1 VQHEGDVACA
11 SIPECPPSTS
21 GKLPSTGEISSGRLH
36 PHEPESRIVEIVGS
50 LVRRRALRLS
60 VLVLAVAALSGCGS
74 DERALKLPAVKEALH
89 AAGLGRLH
97 VLTQQRGY
105 HELRS
110 KGLFPEFT
118 SGPAPDGPDYLQG
131 RARPALLVIRLGK
144 VSDASR
150 VTKKSGFERSGALS
164 VQATR
169 ICNVVVLDYAPQR
182 ELARSTA
189 ARVVAEVRI
198 RCT

>member
-1 VQHEGDVACA
+1 M
-11 SIPECPPSTS
+11 
-21 GKLPSTGEISSGRLH
+21 RL
-36 PHEPESRIVEIVGS
+36 
-50 LVRRRALRLS
+50 RALRLS

-74 DERALKLPAVKEALH
+74 DERALKLPAVKEALQ

-97 VLTQQRGY
+97 VLTQQGGY
-105 HELRS
+105 DELRS

-150 VTKKSGFERSGALS
+150 VAKRIGFERSGALS
-164 VQATR
+164 VQATV

-182 ELARSTA
+182 GLARSTA
-189 ARVVAEVRI
+189 ARVVAELRM